1 MHRIK
6 PEIIEEIIYIGKEM
20 DRKGMVNAYEGNIS
34 YKDREEG
41 LMYITPSGK
50 RKIELV
56 PDMIAVID
64 GEGHQIAG
72 KFKPS
77 SETPMH
83 TRSYEL
89 RPDANACIHCH
100 SPYLTAY
107 ALCRKPVV
115 CNCYSE
121 FIMLTGGDIPV
132 VPYGKP
138 GTLEIVE
145 KLGPFIKRRN
155 IVLLANHGSL
165 CVGPDLKTAFNRLD
179 SAERI
184 AMILSYAKRVGEPQD
199 LDDYEIARLL
209 EDM

>member
-6 PEIIEEIIYIGKEM
+6 PEIIEEIIYTGKEM
-20 DRKGMVNAYEGNIS
+20 DKKGMVNAFEGNIS

-56 PDMIAVID
+56 PSMIAVLD
-64 GEGHQIAG
+64 EEGRQIAG
-72 KFKPS
+72 DFKPS

-89 RPDANACIHCH
+89 RQDARACIHCH
-100 SPYLTAY
+100 SPYLTAF

-115 CNCYSE
+115 CNSYSE
-121 FIMLTGGDIPV
+121 FIMLTGGEIPV

-145 KLGPFIKRRN
+145 QLGPYIAKRN

-179 SAERI
+179 SAENI
-184 AMILSYAKRVGEPQD
+184 ARILSIARSIGEPVD
-199 LDDYEIARLL
+199 LPDEEIARLL
-209 EDM
+209 G

>member
-1 MHRIK
+1 MYKIK

-20 DRKGMVNAYEGNIS
+20 DKKGMVNAYEGNIS
-34 YKDREEG
+34 FKDREEG
-41 LMYITPSGK
+41 VMYITPSGK

-56 PDMIAVID
+56 PSMIAVID
-64 GEGHQIAG
+64 DEGRQIAG
-72 KFKPS
+72 EFKPS

-100 SPYLTAY
+100 SPYLTAF

-145 KLGPFIKRRN
+145 KLGDYIDHRN

-184 AMILSYAKRVGEPQD
+184 ARILSIAKTVGEPAN
-199 LDDYEIARLL
+199 LDEREIARLL
-209 EDM
+209 EA

>member
-1 MHRIK
+1 MHRIRQ
-6 PEIIEEIIYIGKEM
+6 EIIEEIIYIGKEM
-20 DRKGMVNAYEGNIS
+20 DKKGMVNAYEGNIS
-34 YKDREEG
+34 FKDREEG

-56 PDMIAVID
+56 PGMIAVID
-64 GEGHQIAG
+64 EEGNQIAG
-72 KFKPS
+72 DFKPS

-83 TRSYEL
+83 TRSFEL

-107 ALCRKPVV
+107 ALCCKPVI

-145 KLGPFIKRRN
+145 KLGDYIDHRN

-184 AMILSYAKRVGEPQD
+184 ARILSIARAVGEPQD
-199 LDDYEIARLL
+199 LSKYEIARLL
-209 EDM
+209 ES

>member
-1 MHRIK
+1 MHVIK
-6 PEIIEEIIYIGKEM
+6 QEIIEEIIYIGKEM

-34 YKDREEG
+34 FKDREEG

-50 RKIELV
+50 RKIELT

-64 GEGHQIAG
+64 ESGKQVAG
-72 KFKPS
+72 CFRPS

-115 CNCYSE
+115 CNSYSE
-121 FIMLTGGDIPV
+121 FIMLTGGEIPV

-145 KLGPFIKRRN
+145 ELGPYISKRN

-184 AMILSYAKRVGEPQD
+184 ARILSIAKQVGEPVD
-199 LDDYEIARLL
+199 LDEQERARLL
-209 EDM
+209 G

>member
-1 MHRIK
+1 MHKIK

-20 DRKGMVNAYEGNIS
+20 DRKGMVNAFEGNIS
-34 YKDREEG
+34 FKDREED

-56 PDMIAVID
+56 PSAIAVID
-64 GEGHQIAG
+64 GDGQQIAG
-72 KFKPS
+72 DFKPS

-83 TRSYEL
+83 TRSYKL

-100 SPYLTAY
+100 SPYLTAF

-115 CNCYSE
+115 CNSYSE

-138 GTLEIVE
+138 GTLEIVAH
-145 KLGPFIKRRN
+145 LGEYIDHRN

-179 SAERI
+179 SAENI
-184 AMILSYAKRVGEPQD
+184 ARILSIAHSVGEPVD
-199 LDDYEIARLL
+199 LPDEEIARLL
-209 EDM
+209 G

>member
-1 MHRIK
+1 MHIIK
-6 PEIIEEIIYIGKEM
+6 QEIIEEIIYIGKEM
-20 DRKGMVNAYEGNIS
+20 DKKGMVNAYEGNIS
-34 YKDREEG
+34 FKDREEG

-50 RKIELV
+50 RKIELTS
-56 PDMIAVID
+56 DMIAVID
-64 GEGHQIAG
+64 ENGSQIAG
-72 KFKPS
+72 RFKPS

-83 TRSYEL
+83 NRSYEL
-89 RPDANACIHCH
+89 REDANACIHCH

-115 CNCYSE
+115 CNSYSE

-145 KLGPFIKRRN
+145 HLGPYIAKRN

-184 AMILSYAKRVGEPQD
+184 ARILAIARQVGEPAD
-199 LDDYEIARLL
+199 LDDAEIARLL
-209 EDM
+209 E

>member
-1 MHRIK
+1 MYKIK

-20 DRKGMVNAYEGNIS
+20 DKKGMVNAYEGNIS
-34 YKDREEG
+34 FKDREEG
-41 LMYITPSGK
+41 VMYITPSGK

-56 PDMIAVID
+56 PSMIAVID
-64 GEGHQIAG
+64 DEGRQIAG
-72 KFKPS
+72 EFKPS

-100 SPYLTAY
+100 SPYLTAF

-132 VPYGKP
+132 VPFGKP

-145 KLGPFIKRRN
+145 KLGDYVDHRN

-184 AMILSYAKRVGEPQD
+184 ARILSIAKTVGEPAD
-199 LDDYEIARLL
+199 LDEREIARLL
-209 EDM
+209 EA